1 MFVFLHGED
10 TLGTGEGLREG
21 MAGFRSLFSA
31 LGRTVFPSHSL
42 LWKKEEDAHVSLSS
56 SLVLPCILLT
66 AAVSGAEQ
74 PPLLLLKQL

>member
-42 LWKKEEDAHVSLSS
+42 LWKKEDAHVSLSS